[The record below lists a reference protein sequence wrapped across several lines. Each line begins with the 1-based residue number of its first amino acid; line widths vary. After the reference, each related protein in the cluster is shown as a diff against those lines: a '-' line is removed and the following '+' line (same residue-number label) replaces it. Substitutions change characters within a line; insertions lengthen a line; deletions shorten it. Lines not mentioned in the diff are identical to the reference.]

1 MGAERPSRRHG
12 VLDARVRGHD
22 DRENIVMQPVIDCHA
37 HMVPPEMWRAML
49 TDGTRYGVEI
59 GGTDERRMIRLA
71 GSTYVRPMYMPLTA
85 THERIAAMDRQ
96 GVDMQVLSGY
106 IDFSGY
112 TMPLELGTRFAE
124 LQNETIAGVVAAN
137 PDRYVGAA
145 NVPLQD
151 AATAVKVMTR
161 ARRDYGFRAVQVA
174 PYFGGKTF
182 LDDAAL
188 DPFWAAAQ
196 EMETL
201 ILFHPYD
208 EQPAAGLG
216 DYFLHNCIGYP
227 LQTTIAVVRMMF
239 SGVFTRFPDLR
250 MRVPHAGGFLPY
262 QIERFRH
269 AADFR
274 PEPRAKGF
282 SGDPRDTLRRL
293 YYDTVT
299 FDPAPLRYLVD
310 LVGADRLLL
319 GSDFPFE
326 MGDPDPVATV
336 RAAVAPEHQDKVLG
350 GTLRRLLCL
359 EPACGCGTPRDMKAE
374 GV

>member
-1 MGAERPSRRHG
+1 MT
-12 VLDARVRGHD
+12 
-22 DRENIVMQPVIDCHA
+22 PVIDCHA
-37 HMVPPEMWRAML
+37 HIVPPDMWRTML
-49 TDGTRYGVEI
+49 ADGARYGVEL
-59 GGTDERRMIRLA
+59 GGTEQRRMIRLA
-71 GSTYVRPMYMPLTA
+71 GSNYARPMYMPLTA
-85 THERIAAMDRQ
+85 TDARLATMDRQ

-112 TMPLELGTRFAE
+112 TMPLDLGTRFAE
-124 LQNETIAGVVAAN
+124 LQNETIAAVVAAN
-137 PDRYVGAA
+137 PTRYAGAA

-151 AATAVKVMTR
+151 TATAIKVLER

-174 PYFGGKTF
+174 PYFGGRKF
-182 LDDAAL
+182 LDDPSL

-227 LQTTIAVVRMMF
+227 LQTTIAAVRMMF
-239 SGVFTRFPDLR
+239 SGVFTRFPKLR
-250 MRVPHAGGFLPY
+250 MRLPHAGGFLPY

-274 PEPRAKGF
+274 PEPRSMGF
-282 SGDPRDTLRRL
+282 TGDPLEILKRL

-299 FDPAPLRYLVD
+299 FSPMTLRYLVD
-310 LVGADRLLL
+310 LVGAERLLL

-326 MGDPDPVATV
+326 MGEVDPVGTV
-336 RAAVAPEHQDKVLG
+336 RAAIVPEHQDKVLG
-350 GTLRRLLCL
+350 GTLQRLLCL
-359 EPACGCGTPRDMKAE
+359 DPACGCGAPRELKAE
-374 GV
+374 ETP